1 MLVFGDHHLLAIARD
16 DIIAYPAPVFGM
28 RLNELLPNP
37 SEGGWLSYDA
47 GSGEL
52 LRLKIKEKLW
62 QSRSSQ

>member
-1 MLVFGDHHLLAIARD
+1 MACD
-16 DIIAYPAPVFGM
+16 
-28 RLNELLPNP
+28 LNELLPNP
-37 SEGGWLSYDA
+37 TEGGWLSYDA